1 MDATVHQGLP
11 HHNMV
16 VAEMVV
22 GVVHHS
28 NRTKSICSIREVVE
42 EEETVTVVVEEID
55 TVVGVVETVVV
66 VVDGNGEVEVET
78 AGNVVEEED
87 MAIEIGDVVDDTMI
101 VVGVAA
107 GVDTV
112 IEVVE
117 VDTVV
122 AGDMVVVGDDRFGK
136 IIAYNTTAVL

>member
-1 MDATVHQGLP
+1 MDVTVHQGLP
-11 HHNMV
+11 HHNT
-16 VAEMVV
+16 VAEMVA
-22 GVVHHS
+22 GVAHHS
-28 NRTKSICSIREVVE
+28 NRTKSICSIREVE

-66 VVDGNGEVEVET
+66 VVDGNGEEAVET
-78 AGNVVEEED
+78 VGNVVEEED

>member
-1 MDATVHQGLP
+1 MDVTVHQGLP

-42 EEETVTVVVEEID
+42 EETVTVVVEEID

-66 VVDGNGEVEVET
+66 VVDGNGEEAVET
-78 AGNVVEEED
+78 VGNVVEEED

>member
-1 MDATVHQGLP
+1 MDVTVHQGLP
-11 HHNMV
+11 HHNT

-28 NRTKSICSIREVVE
+28 NRTKSICSIREVE

-55 TVVGVVETVVV
+55 TVVEVVETVVV
-66 VVDGNGEVEVET
+66 VVDGNGEEAVET
-78 AGNVVEEED
+78 VGNVVEEED
-87 MAIEIGDVVDDTMI
+87 MAIEIGDEVDDTMI